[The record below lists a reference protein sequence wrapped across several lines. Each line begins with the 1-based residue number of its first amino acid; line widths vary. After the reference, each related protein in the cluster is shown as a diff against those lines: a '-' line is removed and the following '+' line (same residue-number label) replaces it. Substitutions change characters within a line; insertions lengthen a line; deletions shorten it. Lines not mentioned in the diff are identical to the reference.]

1 MGGAPDFSK
10 LARAAAIS
18 TSFYG
23 AVQRVSLVPEMP
35 VSMMTF
41 PAHGSTCARM
51 CHGDTWG
58 SGLIEMGYK
67 G

>member
-23 AVQRVSLVPEMP
+23 AVQRVSLVPEVP
-35 VSMMTF
+35 VSMRTS
-41 PAHGSTCARM
+41 PAHGSLCTRTCHEDM
-51 CHGDTWG
+51 WG
-58 SGLIEMGYK
+58 SGLIVTGYK